1 MRSGGGPVDCSSLL
15 RRIYD
20 SPWTWFALSAALLV
34 AAVSTVVDVRLP
46 ARSEAP
52 ASEIASLPARGDLSV
67 LFVLIDTLRA
77 DRLGAYGYGRPTSP
91 TLDRLA
97 ATGIRFANVESQSS
111 WTKCSMASL
120 WTGLFP
126 TRTGVTRFDHALP
139 EQATLP
145 AEIFAQAGF
154 RTAGIWRNGWVAP
167 NFGFG
172 QGFETYLRPGPTTL
186 PERFERR
193 ASGAT
198 PIQGSD
204 QDATGAAV
212 SFLERFGQERF
223 FLYVHY
229 MDVHQYAY
237 DQRAADLGFG
247 SSYSDGYDSAIHWVD
262 RNVAALLRALRDSDL
277 AERTLIV
284 IASDHGE
291 AFLEHGGEGH
301 ARNLYREVTHVPLI
315 IALPFELEH
324 GLVVES
330 QVRNVDIWPT
340 LLELLGLP
348 PLPGADGRSLLPL
361 IEAAAAGSP
370 PPPWP
375 GSVAYL
381 DQRWGRPEEPPSPL
395 VSVREGG
402 KSLLLARRQRDLIQL
417 FDLGADPGEQHDLAA
432 TSPPWAA
439 PLEARA
445 EESLGWDPAFGEAP
459 QVEVDRLMRDQLRA
473 LGYVDH

>member
-1 MRSGGGPVDCSSLL
+1 LL

-20 SPWTWFALSAALLV
+20 SPWTWFALSAALLL
-34 AAVSTVVDVRLP
+34 AAASTLVDLRLEQRPTEGAGEIAALP
-46 ARSEAP
+46 ARD
-52 ASEIASLPARGDLSV
+52 DLSV
-67 LFVLIDTLRA
+67 LFVLVDTLRA
-77 DRLGAYGYGRPTSP
+77 DRLGAYGYARPTSP

-111 WTKCSMASL
+111 WTKSSMASL
-120 WTGLFP
+120 WTGLVP
-126 TRTGVTRFDHALP
+126 TRSGVTRFDHAIP
-139 EQATLP
+139 ETAKLP
-145 AEIFAQAGF
+145 AEIFAEAGF

-172 QGFETYLRPGPTTL
+172 QGFETYVRPVATKL
-186 PERFERR
+186 PGRFERR
-193 ASGAT
+193 APSLT
-198 PIQGSD
+198 PIFGTD
-204 QDATGAAV
+204 EDATRAAV
-212 SFLERFGQERF
+212 SFLESYGRERF

-262 RNVAALLRALRDSDL
+262 RNVAALLRGLRDLGL

-291 AFLEHGGEGH
+291 AFMEHGSEGH

-315 IALPFELEH
+315 LALPFELER

-330 QVRNVDIWPT
+330 QVRNVDVWPT
-340 LLELLGLP
+340 VLELVGLP
-348 PLPGADGRSLLPL
+348 PLPESDGRSLLPL
-361 IEAAAAGSP
+361 IEAAASDSP
-370 PPPWP
+370 APSWP
-375 GSVAYL
+375 AAVGYL

-402 KSLLLARRQRDLIQL
+402 HSLLLARRQRDVIHA
-417 FDLGADPGEQHDLAA
+417 FDLAADPGERKDLAIESPAWAPPLLSLAEASLAA
-432 TSPPWAA
+432 T
-439 PLEARA
+439 
-445 EESLGWDPAFGEAP
+445 PAFGEAP
-459 QVEVDRLMRDQLRA
+459 SVEVDRLMREQLRA

>member
-1 MRSGGGPVDCSSLL
+1 LL

-20 SPWTWFALSAALLV
+20 SPWTWFALAAALLV
-34 AAVSTVVDVRLP
+34 AAASTLVDVRLSP
-46 ARSEAP
+46 RRSGA
-52 ASEIASLPARGDLSV
+52 ASEISALAGRDDLSV

-77 DRLGAYGYGRPTSP
+77 DRVGSYGYARPTSP

-97 ATGIRFANVESQSS
+97 ATGIRFADVESQSS

-120 WTGLFP
+120 WTGLIP

-139 EQATLP
+139 EAATLP

-172 QGFETYLRPGPTTL
+172 QGFETYLRPSVTTL
-186 PERFERR
+186 PERFERHSP
-193 ASGAT
+193 AVT
-198 PIQGSD
+198 PIHGTD
-204 QDATGAAV
+204 EDATRAAV
-212 SFLERFGQERF
+212 SFLESFGRERF

-262 RNVAALLRALRDSDL
+262 RNVAGLLRALRDLGL
-277 AERTLIV
+277 AERTLLV
-284 IASDHGE
+284 VASDHGE
-291 AFLEHGGEGH
+291 AFLEHGREGH
-301 ARNLYREVTHVPLI
+301 ARNLFREVTHVPLI
-315 IALPFELEH
+315 VALPFELERPI
-324 GLVVES
+324 VVES
-330 QVRNVDIWPT
+330 RVRNIDVWPT

-348 PLPGADGRSLLPL
+348 PLPETDGRSLLPL
-361 IEAAAAGSP
+361 VEAAAAGSA

-375 GSVAYL
+375 AAVGYL

-395 VSVREGG
+395 VSVREDDH
-402 KSLLLARRQRDLIQL
+402 SLMLSRQQQDVVQV
-417 FDLGADPGEQHDLAA
+417 FDLASDPGERSDLVSAK
-432 TSPPWAA
+432 PPWAP
-439 PLEARA
+439 PLEALA
-445 EESLGWDPAFGEAP
+445 DESLAAKPLFGKAP
-459 QVEVDRLMRDQLRA
+459 SVEVDRLMRDQLRA